1 MWWCEVHCGKMEFDW
16 SNTVVHFTVV
26 CLVAKPLNRS
36 EAKGDLVM
44 IQTLLLFKCKL
55 LCYHANWILV
65 SITTGSP
72 SASLQIKGLATKCT
86 TVKLPIQRTGL
97 TWRPGFRNLKK
108 EGSEMRDCYY
118 EQDTGIGNFEGRD
131 SGISH
136 LNEPRIGKSVDAN
149 LLSSEKPS
157 LPRSRFQRIAFHF

>member
-1 MWWCEVHCGKMEFDW
+1 
-16 SNTVVHFTVV
+16 
-26 CLVAKPLNRS
+26 
-36 EAKGDLVM
+36 
-44 IQTLLLFKCKL
+44 
-55 LCYHANWILV
+55 
-65 SITTGSP
+65 
-72 SASLQIKGLATKCT
+72 
-86 TVKLPIQRTGL
+86 
-97 TWRPGFRNLKK
+97 
-108 EGSEMRDCYY
+108 MRDCYY